1 MGSNYFYLEDG
12 LMKTYK
18 IRLYGGDLV
27 SSVALT
33 NENGKPMWK
42 KFGVSSL
49 KFMCAHLYR
58 HKFGVSH
65 KMIWKARK
73 LLKIKNFM

>member
-1 MGSNYFYLEDG
+1 
-12 LMKTYK
+12 MKTYK

-33 NENGKPMWK
+33 NENDKPMWK

-49 KFMCAHLYR
+49 KFMRAHLCR

-65 KMIWKARK
+65 KNDLEGKK
-73 LLKIKNFM
+73 TS